1 MDESLKQQIL
11 AVDLLRPHSI
21 YFSNCSYLLRKKK
34 KKRKKVNLIL
44 ITQLL
49 IFSLLFTSLGW
60 DAGSHHLSSLLR
72 GGTDGIDPWL
82 LQGKVLIAEWWSF

>member
-34 KKRKKVNLIL
+34 KEKIRKHNFV

-49 IFSLLFTSLGW
+49 VFSPPFTSLSW
-60 DAGSHHLSSLLR
+60 DTVSHHPSSLL
-72 GGTDGIDPWL
+72 GSPFAGQTP
-82 LQGKVLIAEWWSF
+82 SFCRVRF